1 MDIKKVAVIGAGVM
15 GSGIAA
21 QIANAG
27 IPVFLLDIVPKDA
40 DNRNTI
46 AESAIAKMLKAEPAP
61 FMHKNNARLVTPG
74 NIEDHLSWLGDVD
87 WVIEAVIEDPGIK
100 QALYRKLDNTC
111 RPDTLISSNTST
123 LPLKL
128 LTRDMPDSFKQR
140 FMITHFFN
148 PPRYMR
154 LLELISSAQTRPELV
169 DAVSR
174 FAGAHLGKDSVTCKD
189 TPGFIGN
196 RIGIYWL
203 QYGLLEAIKRGLTV
217 EQADAVMTVFG
228 TPKTGVF
235 GLLDLV
241 GLDLIPHILGGM
253 KLALPKDDAFHQVN
267 TLPPL
272 VQRMIADGYTGRK
285 GKGGFYRLNETGGKR
300 VKESINLQ
308 TGGYQPSE
316 KFALPVMPLTQDEL
330 RAFLSNNETICQYGW
345 KVLSNTLAYSASL
358 IPEIADD
365 IVAIDTAMR
374 LGYNWKYG
382 PFELLDR
389 IGVDWFV
396 DRLIAENRNVPPLLA
411 IVGAGLVP
419 ALSAP
424 ALSGQPQGIAPTN
437 RSLYKIGSGKRL
449 YADLFGNYQPV
460 RRTDGILLLSD
471 IKLQAP
477 AILENPS
484 ASLWDIG
491 DGVACLELH
500 SKMNTLDMDSL
511 AMVRQSVEKVK
522 TDFSALVIHNDAD
535 NFSAGANL
543 TLLVQAIHTQDWPA
557 VEQLIK
563 QGQQTYQS
571 LKYAPFPVVGAPS
584 GLALGGGCEILLH
597 CDAIQAHAELYI
609 GLVEVGVGLVPG
621 WGGCKE
627 YLRRWL
633 EFSRR
638 PGGPMPAIAQAFE
651 TIGMA
656 KVSKS
661 AAEAKEMLFLSTTD
675 GITMNKDRLLADAKA
690 KALKLAQDYTS
701 PEPAS
706 FQLPGAS
713 ARAAMDVAIHNLK
726 LAGKITDYDVE
737 ISQQLADVLSGGLCD
752 ITDPLTED
760 DLLNLELNA
769 FLHLVQQPGTL
780 ARLEHLL
787 KTGKPLRN

>member
-1 MDIKKVAVIGAGVM
+1 
-15 GSGIAA
+15 
-21 QIANAG
+21 
-27 IPVFLLDIVPKDA
+27 
-40 DNRNTI
+40 
-46 AESAIAKMLKAEPAP
+46 
-61 FMHKNNARLVTPG
+61 
-74 NIEDHLSWLGDVD
+74 
-87 WVIEAVIEDPGIK
+87 
-100 QALYRKLDNTC
+100 
-111 RPDTLISSNTST
+111 
-123 LPLKL
+123 
-128 LTRDMPDSFKQR
+128 
-140 FMITHFFN
+140 
-148 PPRYMR
+148 
-154 LLELISSAQTRPELV
+154 
-169 DAVSR
+169 
-174 FAGAHLGKDSVTCKD
+174 GKDSVICKD

-203 QYGLLEAIKRGLTV
+203 QCGLLEAIKLGLTV
-217 EQADAVMTVFG
+217 EQADAVMSAPFG
-228 TPKTGVF
+228 IPKTGIF

-241 GLDLIPHILGGM
+241 GLDLIPHILDGM
-253 KLALPKDDAFHQVN
+253 KMALPKDDAFHQVN

-272 VQRMIADGYTGRK
+272 VQRMIADGYIGRK
-285 GKGGFYRLNETGGKR
+285 GKGGFYRLNESSGKR

-308 TGGYQPSE
+308 TGDYHPSE
-316 KFALPVMPLTQDEL
+316 KFALPDLPKTQDEL
-330 RAFLSNNETICQYGW
+330 RAFLTNDNIINRFAWQ
-345 KVLSNTLAYSASL
+345 VLSNILVYSASL

-365 IVAIDTAMR
+365 IVSVDTAMR

-396 DRLIAENRNVPPLLA
+396 GRLHAESRAVP
-411 IVGAGLVP
+411 LV
-419 ALSAP
+419 LGSR
-424 ALSGQPQGIAPTN
+424 Q
-437 RSLYKIGSGKRL
+437 SLYKVDAGKRL
-449 YADLFGNYQPV
+449 YLDLSGNYQSV
-460 RRTDGILLLSD
+460 RRTDSILLLSD

-477 AILENPS
+477 AVQHNPS

-491 DGVACLELH
+491 DGVACLEFH

-511 AMVRQSVEKVK
+511 AMVRQSLEKVK
-522 TDFSALVIHNDAD
+522 SGFSALVIHNDAD

-543 TLLVQAIHTQDWPA
+543 TLLMQAIHNQDWPA

-563 QGQQTYQS
+563 QGQQTYQAV
-571 LKYAPFPVVGAPS
+571 KYAPFPVVGAPS
-584 GLALGGGCEILLH
+584 GLALGGGCEVLLH

-633 EFSRR
+633 EFARR

-690 KALKLAQDYTS
+690 KALLLAKDYT
-701 PEPAS
+701 PPKPAEYR
-706 FQLPGAS
+706 LPGAS
-713 ARAAMDVAIHNLK
+713 AKAAMEVAVGNLK

-737 ISQQLADVLSGGLCD
+737 ISQQLADVLSGGQCD
-752 ITDPLTED
+752 ITGTLTED
-760 DLLNLELNA
+760 DLLNLELSA
-769 FLHLVQQPGTL
+769 FLHLVRQSGTL
-780 ARLEHLL
+780 ARLDHLL

>member
-15 GSGIAA
+15 GAGIAA
-21 QIANAG
+21 HIANAG
-27 IPVFLLDIVPKDA
+27 IPVYLLDIVPKDA
-40 DNRNTI
+40 DNRNSI
-46 AESAIAKMLKAEPAP
+46 AESAIAKLLKAEPAA
-61 FMHKNNARLVTPG
+61 FMHKNYARLVTPG
-74 NIEDHLSWLGDVD
+74 NIEDHLDWVGDVD
-87 WVIEAVIEDPGIK
+87 WVIEAVLENPAIK
-100 QALYRKLDNTC
+100 QELYRKLDNIC

-154 LLELISSAQTRPELV
+154 LLELVSGAATRPELLA
-169 DAVSR
+169 AVSR
-174 FAGAHLGKDSVTCKD
+174 FADTHLGKDSVTCKD

-203 QYGLLEAIKRGLTV
+203 QCGLLEAIKLGLTV
-217 EQADAVMTVFG
+217 EQADAVMSAPFG
-228 TPKTGVF
+228 IPKTGIF

-241 GLDLIPHILGGM
+241 GLDLIPHILSGM
-253 KLALPKDDAFHQVN
+253 KLALPKEDAFHQVN
-267 TLPPL
+267 TFPPL
-272 VQRMIADGYTGRK
+272 VQTMIAEGYTGRK
-285 GKGGFYRLNETGGKR
+285 GKGGFYRLNETSGKR

-316 KFALPVMPLTQDEL
+316 KFALPVMPKTQDEL
-330 RAFLSNNETICQYGW
+330 RVFLSGDDALCRFAWQ
-345 KVLSNTLAYSASL
+345 VLSNTLVYSASL

-365 IVAIDTAMR
+365 IVAVDTAMR
-374 LGYNWKYG
+374 LGYNWKFG
-382 PFELLDR
+382 PFELLDK
-389 IGVDWFV
+389 IGVAWFV
-396 DRLIAENRNVPPLLA
+396 DRLIAENRDVPPLLA
-411 IVGAGLVP
+411 
-419 ALSAP
+419 S
-424 ALSGQPQGIAPTN
+424 
-437 RSLYKIGSGKRL
+437 RHSLYKVDSGKRSFV
-449 YADLFGNYQPV
+449 DLSGNYQPV
-460 RRTDGILLLSD
+460 RRTDGVLLLAD
-471 IKLQAP
+471 IKLSAP

-491 DGVACLELH
+491 DGVACLEFH

-511 AMVRQSVEKVK
+511 ALVRQSVEKVK
-522 TDFSALVIHNDAD
+522 TDFAALVIHNDAD

-543 TLLVQAIHTQDWPA
+543 TLLVQAIQNQDWPA

-563 QGQQTYQS
+563 QGQQTYKA

-597 CDAIQAHAELYI
+597 CDAIQAHAELYV

-633 EFSRR
+633 EFARR
-638 PGGPMPAIAQAFE
+638 PGGPMPGIAQTFE

-690 KALKLAQDYTS
+690 KALRLMPGYMPPKSSSY
-701 PEPAS
+701 
-706 FQLPGAS
+706 QLPGAS
-713 ARAAMDVAIHNLK
+713 ARAAMDIAINNLK

-737 ISQQLADVLSGGLCD
+737 ISQQLADVLSGGQCD
-752 ITDPLTED
+752 ITEPLTEE